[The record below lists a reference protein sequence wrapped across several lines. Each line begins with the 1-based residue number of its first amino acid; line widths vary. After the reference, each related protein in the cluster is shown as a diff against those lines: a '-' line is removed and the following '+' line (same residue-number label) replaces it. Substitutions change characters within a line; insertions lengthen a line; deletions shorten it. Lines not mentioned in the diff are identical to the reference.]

1 MPLPVILCIGSSGV
15 SGDSLGP
22 LVGDLLRRRYNV
34 KAFVYGCPERPV
46 NGLNYTQYI
55 EHIERVH
62 HGSVVIAVDAC
73 VGSRD
78 DVGKIKF
85 SPSGLTA
92 GGALNKNLRRFGDLG
107 VLGVVAPRQQDNL
120 SALMQVPFSFVDE
133 MSRAAARG
141 VVRILAALQ
150 AGGTITYNT
159 PFSHKNPLQ
168 SRVFCGNIYDN
179 LSISSR

>member
-107 VLGVVAPRQQDNL
+107 VLGVVAPRQKDNL
-120 SALMQVPFSFVDE
+120 SALLQVPFSFVDE
-133 MSRAAARG
+133 MSHAAARG

-150 AGGTITYNT
+150 AGGTIT
-159 PFSHKNPLQ
+159 
-168 SRVFCGNIYDN
+168 
-179 LSISSR
+179 